1 MTNILIVLF
10 LYALVFIGGEVAYR
24 KFHMPFLFSRKLSH
38 ISGSVVSFLLPYF
51 VSHFTAVGIGLFFT
65 LVIFFSKKK
74 NYFKSIHDKGCL
86 SIGEVLYPLG
96 IALSALFIW
105 PLSIIAYQGSCL
117 VLGLSDGFA
126 GYFGAKYGKKN
137 YCVIKGLK
145 TIEGTII
152 FFIFT
157 IIIFLIYSF
166 LYSSQIST
174 LGTILICLYALGVT
188 FIEALFSGGWDN
200 LIIPVTAGVALLLI
214 VS

>member
-1 MTNILIVLF
+1 MINILIVLI
-10 LYALVFIGGEVAYR
+10 LYALVFVGGEVAYR

-38 ISGSVVSFLLPYF
+38 ISGSIVSFLLPYF
-51 VSHFTAVGIGLFFT
+51 VSHFTAVGIGLLFT

-86 SIGEVLYPLG
+86 SIGEVIYPLG
-96 IALSALFIW
+96 IALSAFFIW

-126 GYFGAKYGKKN
+126 GYFGTKYGKKD
-137 YCVIKGLK
+137 YCIAKGRK

-152 FFIFT
+152 FYIFT
-157 IIIFLIYSF
+157 VIIFLIYSF

-174 LGTILICLYALGVT
+174 LGVILVYVYALYIT

-200 LIIPVTAGVALLLI
+200 LIIPFTAGSALLLI